1 MSKHIRK
8 ATCKKIETDVRPAD
22 VAAANVSPA
31 KNTPRLLSKFLFF
44 KNSKNM
50 IGQYPVHK

>member
-22 VAAANVSPA
+22 VAAANVNPA

-44 KNSKNM
+44 KNSKNI